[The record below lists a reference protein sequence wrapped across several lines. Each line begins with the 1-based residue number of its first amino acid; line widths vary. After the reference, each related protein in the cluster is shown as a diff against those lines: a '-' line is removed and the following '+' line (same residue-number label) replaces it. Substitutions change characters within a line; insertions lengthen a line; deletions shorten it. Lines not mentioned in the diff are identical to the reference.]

1 MLKRSSF
8 FQRRFYRIPFNNPV
22 EFSILKYRHQ
32 NIAHLSSKKGLAV
45 GQDLGE
51 EGLSFISSYCLPVD
65 MILRVV
71 FSLPKGER
79 RILARVI
86 RTNLSDSGYF
96 TAVQFININGNRRDE
111 LRNFIATETKK
122 SYKFLKYI

>member
-1 MLKRSSF
+1 MVKKSSF
-8 FQRRFYRIPFNNPV
+8 FQRRFYRIPYNNPV

-45 GQDLGE
+45 GNDLGE
-51 EGLSFISSYCLPVD
+51 EGLSFISPYCLPVD

-71 FSLPKGER
+71 FTLPKGEK

-86 RTNLSDSGYF
+86 RTKLSANGYL
-96 TAVQFININGNRRDE
+96 TAVQFINFNGNRREE
-111 LRNFIATETKK
+111 LRSYIATETKK
-122 SYKFLKYI
+122 NYKFLKYI

>member
-1 MLKRSSF
+1 MVKRSSL
-8 FQRRFYRIPFNNPV
+8 FQRRFYRIPFKNNV

-45 GQDLGE
+45 GHDLGE
-51 EGLSFISSYCLPVD
+51 DGLSFISPYCLPVD

-71 FSLPKGER
+71 FTLPKEER

-86 RTNLSDSGYF
+86 RTKPSGSGYL
-96 TAVQFININGNRRDE
+96 TAVQFINFNGNRREE
-111 LRNFIATETKK
+111 LRNFIANETKK